1 MRPVKPHALAALL
14 LAAPACMTPY
24 PDLAARLDVGRAVHG
39 VPYVMVAGSEVRL
52 LVLGDPPDAASPA
65 PFALTRVTGGWS
77 VVTLQGTWTEDRS
90 LGKLTLRGAVE
101 FVLPDERAVP
111 VVQRDGASRRQ
122 LDQQQVLDVGP
133 SGDQLV
139 LSGGDGTAAGTW
151 TLLEAALA
159 RLGGDATAPACAFQ
173 VANLTVRSAQARVPG
188 FGSPAMVEYLD
199 GASFLGTF
207 AGTLH
212 VSLRSLST
220 PWTTIAFSG
229 YVDFSGVTLDG
240 AQVSQTST
248 SGDGTM
254 SGVIGFLFQPGAA
267 SASDPLPPPIQGT
280 IDYGGVLLGNGAPLG
295 GGYAV
300 AVQGGATGEVPA
312 IGPPAPTIAAC
323 LGL

>member
-1 MRPVKPHALAALL
+1 MRPAPPLALAALL

-24 PDLAARLDVGRAVHG
+24 PDLAARLDVGRAVRG
-39 VPYVMVAGSEVRL
+39 APYVMVAGQEVRL
-52 LVLGDPPDAASPA
+52 LVLEEPTDAASPA

-90 LGKLTLRGAVE
+90 LGKLTLRGAME
-101 FVLPDERAVP
+101 FVLPDERNKAVINR
-111 VVQRDGASRRQ
+111 VGASRREV
-122 LDQQQVLDVGP
+122 DQQQVLDVGP

-139 LSGGDGTAAGTW
+139 LSGGDGSAAGTW
-151 TLLEAALA
+151 TLLATALS
-159 RLGGDATAPACAFQ
+159 RLGGMATDPTCAFQ

-199 GASFLGTF
+199 GASFQGTA
-207 AGTLH
+207 AGALH

-220 PWTTIAFSG
+220 PWTTIAFTG
-229 YVDFSGVTLDG
+229 YVDFAGVTLDG
-240 AQVSQTST
+240 AQVSQTNT
-248 SGDGTM
+248 SGEGNM
-254 SGVIGFLFQPGAA
+254 SGVIGFALQPGPAA
-267 SASDPLPPPIQGT
+267 PDDPAPPPVQGT

-300 AVQGGATGEVPA
+300 AVQGGANGVVPA
-312 IGPPAPTIAAC
+312 IGPLTPTTAAC